1 MKDIVVIGGG
11 VAAVSFVAALTQ
23 RQVRPKSIVIVAPEG
38 FGHAPNFH
46 DQSETALCNTS
57 AGVNSLIHEDPHH
70 FMSWLS
76 SRGHPSTSMTCVTRA
91 LFGQYL
97 KDTADYMRARL
108 RFMGVECT
116 VIEQEF
122 VSLSCTGSDKAVK
135 LADGSIIH
143 ARCVAFCLGHEYR
156 KASGEDYFCYPE
168 DEKRIAAIG
177 DQVKDVVILGT
188 RLSAIDAG
196 LLLID
201 NPETKVRFISRTGY
215 FPAARQGLPIGQYD
229 TSIIDR
235 IIEQTCDGEVD
246 IYSALINTVKD
257 EIRTH
262 SDVNP
267 CAIDADAELQ
277 FAMDV
282 DNCVDGAP
290 VGWQYALDDIMFIM
304 NIVWPHLDEEQQ
316 RRLFTENDA
325 LIKRYLY
332 SMPER
337 TSLRLRDKIVS
348 GQFSLETGNIVSI
361 DPCDGGGHML
371 RHAPAADGSVVTEFA
386 PLVIDAS
393 GLKKKRLFIQAD
405 RTASLTP
412 SPRPMA
418 FACGSFTSSDFEG
431 VHWLGSMVSSLP
443 VVNYIRMI
451 AWHAHLLTTEI
462 TSESDSATDAI
473 QLLRA

>member
-1 MKDIVVIGGG
+1 MILNLDQNFKP
-11 VAAVSFVAALTQ
+11 F
-23 RQVRPKSIVIVAPEG
+23 APEQEINFQNFTFSG
-38 FGHAPNFH
+38 GEPHIKINPDFDTTQKVTITHRLNSFNDFG
-46 DQSETALCNTS
+46 L
-57 AGVNSLIHEDPHH
+57 L
-70 FMSWLS
+70 
-76 SRGHPSTSMTCVTRA
+76 
-91 LFGQYL
+91 
-97 KDTADYMRARL
+97 
-108 RFMGVECT
+108 
-116 VIEQEF
+116 
-122 VSLSCTGSDKAVK
+122 
-135 LADGSIIH
+135 
-143 ARCVAFCLGHEYR
+143 CVAVDALR
-156 KASGEDYFCYPE
+156 RMD
-168 DEKRIAAIG
+168 
-177 DQVKDVVILGT
+177 VKNMEL
-188 RLSAIDAG
+188 
-196 LLLID
+196 
-201 NPETKVRFISRTGY
+201 FIPY

-462 TSESDSATDAI
+462 TSESDSATA
-473 QLLRA
+473 